1 MATVDQSSS
10 GAIKHGCLGS
20 PRTKM
25 HKMGILHAKSSN
37 YMGDS
42 SATVP
47 CLLPEGN
54 PVALWLLIIGI
65 EIIKQQK
72 K

>member
-25 HKMGILHAKSSN
+25 HKMGILRLLC
-37 YMGDS
+37 GDPRKIIELNGGFFGYCPMFV
-42 SATVP
+42 TRRQP
-47 CLLPEGN
+47 CSPLA
-54 PVALWLLIIGI
+54 VDHWD
-65 EIIKQQK
+65 
-72 K
+72 